1 MAAPPFRDRP
11 PSQLGA
17 VLERTLRSMDTPS
30 VQGVEVVF
38 ERWSE
43 VVGAAMAARTR
54 PARIKGDILVVS
66 CDEPAVAT
74 HLRYL
79 ESELVERLAKLSGER
94 RIGHIEVQV
103 ARVARGA
110 RPRRA

>member
-1 MAAPPFRDRP
+1 M
-11 PSQLGA
+11 G
-17 VLERTLRSMDTPS
+17 TPS

-38 ERWSE
+38 ERWGE

-54 PARIKGDILVVS
+54 PARIDGATLVVS
-66 CDEPAVAT
+66 CDEPAVAS

-94 RIGHIEVQV
+94 RIDRIEVHV
-103 ARVARGA
+103 ARAGRGSRPP
-110 RPRRA
+110 RPRTG